1 MSSSLL
7 ATRSK
12 QRQEIEE
19 ISQNPNL
26 IKDLKILPQ
35 NYSFEIPKTI
45 WKIKSTQ
52 SKTVALQMPEGLT
65 MFACLIADIL
75 EKYTQNVEF
84 IILGDVTYG
93 ACCVDDYTARALG
106 CDLLVHYAHSC
117 LVPIQHTIGIHLL
130 YVFVNIDIQ
139 ITHFYDTIKQN
150 FNSNKNSLKIALVS
164 TIQFIASLQA
174 AKKQLEKDGFQ
185 IIIPQ
190 ANPLSPGELLGCT
203 SPKLPDDVSAII
215 YLGDGRFHLE
225 SIMIHNPKIPAYQYN
240 PYSHEFTI
248 EKYGFEMLLS
258 NRQKAI
264 EIARKSERIG
274 LILGTLGRQGNIKI
288 FEYIEQQL
296 INSGKQPIKI
306 LLSEI
311 FGSILDKFNSID
323 CWVQIACPRLSI
335 DWGHT
340 FKLPLL
346 TPFEMST
353 AILSNNNLIKL
364 NDYPMDYYANE
375 SRGPWTNNHENYR
388 QNRKKKIEHIS
399 LIKC

>member
-7 ATRSK
+7 AARGK

-19 ISQNPNL
+19 IAQNPNL
-26 IKDLKILPQ
+26 LKDLQILPQ

-45 WKIKSTQ
+45 WKIKSTK
-52 SKTVALQMPEGLT
+52 SKTVALQLPEGLT

-75 EKYTQNVEF
+75 EKYTENVEF

-93 ACCVDDYTARALG
+93 ACCVDDFTARALG

-139 ITHFYDTIKQN
+139 ITHFYDTIKQH
-150 FNSNKNSLKIALVS
+150 FNSNKNLLKIALVS
-164 TIQFIASLQA
+164 TIQFVSSLQA
-174 AKKQLEKDGFQ
+174 AKRQLEKDGFQ

-203 SPKLPDDVSAII
+203 SPKLSDDVSAII

-240 PYSHEFTI
+240 PYSHEFTV
-248 EKYGFEMLLS
+248 EKYGFEMLIS

-264 EIARKSERIG
+264 EIAKKSKRIG

-296 INSGKQPIKI
+296 INNGKQPIKI

-311 FGSILDKFNSID
+311 FGMTLDKFNSID
-323 CWVQIACPRLSI
+323 CFVQIACPRLSI
-335 DWGHT
+335 DWGHL

-346 TPFEMST
+346 TPFEIST
-353 AILSNNNLIKL
+353 AILSNKL
-364 NDYPMDYYANE
+364 TNEYPMDYYANE
-375 SRGPWTNNHENYR
+375 SKGPWTNNHESYR
-388 QNRKKKIEHIS
+388 QNNRKKKIEHIS
-399 LIKC
+399 LN

>member
-1 MSSSLL
+1 
-7 ATRSK
+7 
-12 QRQEIEE
+12 
-19 ISQNPNL
+19 
-26 IKDLKILPQ
+26 
-35 NYSFEIPKTI
+35 
-45 WKIKSTQ
+45 
-52 SKTVALQMPEGLT
+52 MPEGLT

-164 TIQFIASLQA
+164 TIQFIASLQ
-174 AKKQLEKDGFQ
+174 DGFQ

-264 EIARKSERIG
+264 EIARKSKRIG